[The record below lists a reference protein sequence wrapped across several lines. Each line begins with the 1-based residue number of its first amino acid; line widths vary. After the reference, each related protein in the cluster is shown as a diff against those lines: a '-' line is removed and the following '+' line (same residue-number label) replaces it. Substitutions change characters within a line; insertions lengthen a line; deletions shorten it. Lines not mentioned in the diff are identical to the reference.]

1 MFEDAM
7 QLNLQNIDAL
17 LKTAQGGR
25 LLDVGCD
32 DGERTVAFARAAG
45 AEEVAGIE
53 AVAERAGLARERGV
67 AAKVADVAAGF
78 PFEDE
83 SFDVVVS
90 NQVIE
95 HLHDTDLFVREC
107 RRVLVPGGLLVFST
121 ENLASWH
128 NVFAVTLG
136 WQPFSLTNVSGC
148 TGGLGNPAAVF
159 RGQPHVRPES
169 WQHVRV
175 FAYRGLVELAR
186 VHGFEVTDTVGA
198 GYFPL
203 PARLGRVDPRH
214 AVFVTVAARRP
225 NV

>member
-1 MFEDAM
+1 MFDDAM
-7 QLNLQNIDAL
+7 QLNLENIEKL
-17 LKTAQGGR
+17 LRTAHGGR

-32 DGERTVAFARAAG
+32 DGERTLAFARAAG
-45 AEEVAGIE
+45 ADEVAGIE
-53 AVAERAGLARERGV
+53 AVAEQAALARERGID
-67 AAKVADVAAGF
+67 ATVADVAEGF
-78 PFEDE
+78 PFPDK

-107 RRVLVPGGLLVFST
+107 HRVLVPGGLLVFST
-121 ENLASWH
+121 ENLSSWH

-136 WQPFSLTNVSGC
+136 WQPFSLTNVSSC
-148 TGGLGNPAAVF
+148 TGGLGNPASVF

-186 VHGFEVTDTVGA
+186 VHEFEVTATAGA

-214 AVFVTVAARRP
+214 AVFVTIAARRP
-225 NV
+225 RA